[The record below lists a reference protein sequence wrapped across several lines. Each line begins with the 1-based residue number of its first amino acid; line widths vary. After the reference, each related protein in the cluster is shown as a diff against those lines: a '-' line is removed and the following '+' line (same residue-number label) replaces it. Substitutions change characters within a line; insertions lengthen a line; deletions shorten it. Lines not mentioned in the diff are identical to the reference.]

1 MSKLP
6 FVVFDINETLFDLD
20 SLTPHFVRIFGDG
33 NVMREWFAQLILYS
47 EALTLAD
54 DYVPFGELAGAVLKM
69 VATVHE
75 RDISDT
81 DVVEVKAA
89 IAAMP
94 PHPDVRNG
102 LAKLRNAGFHLFALT
117 NNPKETCIRQ
127 LERGGILDFF
137 EQTFSINDTARR
149 YKPAREAYRAV
160 EQALQVPTSQLC
172 LVACHAW
179 DTLGAVAAGWHG
191 ALLLRRGNAPLDVGG
206 QPCVI
211 APNLDDV
218 ADGLIQR
225 FGN

>member
-20 SLTPHFVRIFGDG
+20 FLTPHFVRIFGDG

-69 VATVHE
+69 VATIHE
-75 RDISDT
+75 RDICDT
-81 DVVEVKAA
+81 DIVEVKAA

-94 PHPDVRNG
+94 PHPDVESG
-102 LAKLRNAGFHLFALT
+102 LTKLRNAGFHLFALT
-117 NNPKETCIRQ
+117 NNPKETCTRQ
-127 LERGGILDFF
+127 FERGGIVDFF
-137 EQTFSINDTARR
+137 ERTFSIDDAARR

-160 EQALQVPTSQLC
+160 EQALQVPPSQLC

-191 ALLLRRGNAPLDVGG
+191 ALLQRRGNAPLDVGG

-211 APNLDDV
+211 ALTLDDV
-218 ADGLIQR
+218 ADGLIRR
-225 FGN
+225 FGK